1 MRVRIPQGTHPKT
14 SHTQPRHGDETS
26 LRPAYKTTARLAK
39 SPPPGSYRDRARDAC
54 HGRRLLDAVPR
65 ASTEGAEGEYLFQ
78 RTRLMRFV
86 LANEGSV
93 EDAAAQFR
101 RMLQWR
107 REANIAQ
114 IRANVKGRPW
124 AAESVPGLDRLLGFM
139 WRGRRVVMDLWGTT
153 PTGDLLMVQ
162 CDGLTQFSGM
172 SEVTDEELNESLYSM
187 LELRQEHLDRMSE
200 EQGRL
205 VMVVQVRD
213 LSGMA
218 IMSLL
223 SNARLIG
230 QLQSVIK
237 NGMDA
242 YPECSKNTVLLNA
255 PSSFEALMALVRPIT
270 SARAQARAQAR
281 WLNQTSRWPVALRPW
296 GGPRACEFLGDFV
309 PMLVLRSVAQRLPR
323 ARRPLGCCAWAQAR
337 TWAGRSQWTRGA
349 RTSGSLLQLSASASA
364 SSPTQRTAPPWRP
377 RLMRM

>member
-1 MRVRIPQGTHPKT
+1 MGFP
-14 SHTQPRHGDETS
+14 EE
-26 LRPAYKTTARLAK
+26 LLAK
-39 SPPPGSYRDRARDAC
+39 AELLLVELEADRAT
-54 HGRRLLDAVPR
+54 L
-65 ASTEGAEGEYLFQ
+65 GAEGEYLFQ

-139 WRGRRVVMDLWGTT
+139 VMDLWGTT

-270 SARAQARAQAR
+270 SARAQAKLKSVGLGQMEEM
-281 WLNQTSRWPVALRPW
+281 LAL
-296 GGPRACEFLGDFV
+296 GGPESLRVLGRLRSDAGAAVSSAEVAAGSSAAGVLRVGAGEDVGWSFAVDAGSADIGLATPTLGFSVRFFPDAADSPAVEAKAYEDVSGKVSGEFLAREPGTLWAV
-309 PMLVLRSVAQRLPR
+309 WSNEQSWIQGVLLEELCGFERL
-323 ARRPLGCCAWAQAR
+323 W
-337 TWAGRSQWTRGA
+337 
-349 RTSGSLLQLSASASA
+349 
-364 SSPTQRTAPPWRP
+364 
-377 RLMRM
+377 